1 MGHII
6 FNAQK
11 QKIGFNKKVA
21 YVIKPFR
28 YSTLSDEDVAQMA
41 SDDSGITVSQIEQ
54 CLAALE
60 KQIRKLVLNGHS
72 IMLGP
77 LGSLRFSESAKSVE
91 DKEDYS
97 VDLIKRRRILFK
109 PSKKLM
115 QEIRKV
121 KKTIVVDE
129 VEEP

>member
-60 KQIRKLVLNGHS
+60 KQIRQLVLNGHS

>member
-6 FNAQK
+6 FNARLQR
-11 QKIGFNKKVA
+11 IGFAHKNA
-21 YVIKPFR
+21 YIVKPFR

-60 KQIRKLVLNGHS
+60 KQIRQLVLNGHS

-77 LGSLRFSESAKSVE
+77 LGSLRFSESVKSVADAE
-91 DKEDYS
+91 DIS

-121 KKTIVVDE
+121 KKTVVVEE

>member
-60 KQIRKLVLNGHS
+60 KQIRQLVLNGHS

-97 VDLIKRRRILFK
+97 VDLIRRRRILFK

-121 KKTIVVDE
+121 KKTIVVE
-129 VEEP
+129 AEPEP

>member
-60 KQIRKLVLNGHS
+60 KQIRQLVLNGHS

-77 LGSLRFSESAKSVE
+77 LGSLRFSESAKSVV
-91 DKEDYS
+91 DKKDYS

-121 KKTIVVDE
+121 KKTIVVEE

>member
-6 FNAQK
+6 FTARK
-11 QKIGFNKKVA
+11 QRIGYAHKNS

-60 KQIRKLVLNGHS
+60 KQIRQLVLNGHS

-121 KKTIVVDE
+121 KKTIVVEE

>member
-21 YVIKPFR
+21 YVVKPFR

-60 KQIRKLVLNGHS
+60 KQIRQLVLNGHS

-121 KKTIVVDE
+121 KKTIVVEE

>member
-11 QKIGFNKKVA
+11 QKIGLNKKVA

-60 KQIRKLVLNGHS
+60 KQIRQLVLNGHS

-121 KKTIVVDE
+121 KKTIVVE
-129 VEEP
+129 SPEEP